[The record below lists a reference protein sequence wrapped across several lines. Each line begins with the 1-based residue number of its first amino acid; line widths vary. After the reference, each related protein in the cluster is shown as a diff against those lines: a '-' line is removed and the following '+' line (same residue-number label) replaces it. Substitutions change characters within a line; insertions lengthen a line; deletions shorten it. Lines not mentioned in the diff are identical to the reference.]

1 MMNKKTLVSLLLL
14 SVSIVGCDFP
24 SSSNSSEPTS
34 VNTSIS
40 SSQATTSIEP
50 ELLNW
55 NLVWS
60 DEFDYEGLPN
70 PDKWSYDVGGGGWG
84 NNELQYYTNA
94 DLDNA
99 SVTNGN
105 LTITAR
111 KENIQNREYSSAR
124 LVTKNKGDFLYGRM
138 EAKAKLPSGR
148 GTWPAIWMLPTDWV
162 YGGWPTSGEI
172 DIMEH
177 VGYDPN
183 VVHATIHTETY
194 NHSRGTQVGESLTL
208 TNVFDNYHTYAIEWE
223 PGVIRAYINETQYA
237 TFAFDVND
245 IQNGPSHLAWPFDQD
260 FHFIFNIAVGGNWGG
275 VQGVDTNIFPTSM
288 IVDYVRVYQKAYGD
302 NDTIEPTAVQNVVL
316 EKATPNSVALSWDPS
331 SDNRMVKEYIVRMNG
346 VIRARTSVPAV
357 YLANLLPDMTY
368 DVQITAVDFNNNL
381 SLPVTFSATTGG
393 YASIND
399 RIEAEAYLTQ
409 EGVRFEPTTDVGGGD
424 NAGWLN
430 VGDYLEY
437 GLQIPN
443 QANYRLELRIAGN
456 TASGQLQMFANQT
469 LKTTM
474 DLPIT
479 GGWQVW
485 QTVTSESFS
494 LNTGLNTIKLQVTR
508 EGFNLNY
515 FRIIPA

>member
-1 MMNKKTLVSLLLL
+1 MKKILINSVLFSSLILI
-14 SVSIVGCDFP
+14 SCNNFEFNSSIVP
-24 SSSNSSEPTS
+24 
-34 VNTSIS
+34 IS
-40 SSQATTSIEP
+40 SSITSVSTTSETSSITQEI
-50 ELLNW
+50 LNW

-70 PDKWSYDVGGGGWG
+70 PDKWSYDVGGSGWG

-99 SVTNGN
+99 SVANGN

-138 EAKAKLPSGR
+138 EAKAKLASGR

-237 TFAFDVND
+237 TFAFDVDD
-245 IQNGPSHLAWPFDQD
+245 IENGPSYLAWPFDQD

-288 IVDYVRVYQKAYGD
+288 VVDYVRVYQKAYAEGD
-302 NDTIEPTAVQNVVL
+302 DIKPTPVSNVVL
-316 EKATPNSVALSWDPS
+316 KKATPNSVALAWDAS
-331 SDNRMVKEYIVRMNG
+331 TDNRMVKEYIVRMNG

-381 SLPVTFSATTGG
+381 SSPVTFSATTGG

-443 QANYRLELRIAGN
+443 QGNYRLELRTAGN
-456 TASGQLQMFANQT
+456 TSSGQIQMFANQT
-469 LKTTM
+469 LKTTV

-485 QTVTSESFS
+485 QTVTSDPFS
-494 LNTGLNTIKLQVTR
+494 LNAGLNTIKLQVTR

-515 FRIIPA
+515 FRIIPS